1 MCVCVCPS
9 VHPDLPLH
17 DCRPP
22 SRSSMLSYRL
32 LFHLATP
39 IHPLQCVSVLF
50 RPLQQHQYASEP
62 PISPEQ
68 IPSQWINSKTTW
80 LVQLHTLI
88 HNNSTIQTIQFSH
101 KDHTISRTRP
111 IHPVVQ
117 VVDSKTIR
125 ATSAIHCCKNRF
137 WLCAVVGGN
146 CTYMIPLVYT
156 KVDLNQQTI
165 RRTINMQ
172 TKCVYKLTMPVR
184 KWKAT
189 GTIDSLCLARPSI
202 DFVLRSI
209 SLTS

>member
-1 MCVCVCPS
+1 MSILTYHSMIAVHPVDPLCYRINRFSIRPHQSIHYNVSLSRS
-9 VHPDLPLH
+9 VH
-17 DCRPP
+17 
-22 SRSSMLSYRL
+22 RSSTDMQVIPQSAQNRY
-32 LFHLATP
+32 
-39 IHPLQCVSVLF
+39 PL
-50 RPLQQHQYASEP
+50 
-62 PISPEQ
+62 
-68 IPSQWINSKTTW
+68 NSRTTW

-88 HNNSTIQTIQFSH
+88 HDNSTMQTIQFSH
-101 KDHTISRTRP
+101 KHRTIIRTRP
-111 IHPVVQ
+111 IDPVVQ

-137 WLCAVVGGN
+137 RLCAVVGGN
-146 CTYMIPLVYT
+146 CTYMIPLVFT

-172 TKCVYKLTMPVR
+172 TKCVYKLTMPAW

-189 GTIDSLCLARPSI
+189 GTIDSLCLARTSI